1 MHGSPELQRI
11 ALAVALVTVV
21 AAAGYINREYTAA
34 LVRGAMD
41 WTRSAQL
48 IPRAAAW
55 LEAELAKYL
64 FDGDLRAEPMEV
76 NARHWDR
83 TC

>member
-1 MHGSPELQRI
+1 
-11 ALAVALVTVV
+11 
-21 AAAGYINREYTAA
+21 
-34 LVRGAMD
+34 MD